1 MHRDGMGMHQE
12 AGDACG
18 VGRHRDMSRRGGVQ
32 RCVWYQSCGRGAVA
46 GRTAG
51 VLGLGDSCMHLQLG
65 VSRRPDVWW
74 CKFGEHDDGP
84 HAGQLEARYHDEGR
98 GQSYE
103 GRNRIGN

>member
-1 MHRDGMGMHQE
+1 MAWGCVRRLETCVVWGGIKI
-12 AGDACG
+12 
-18 VGRHRDMSRRGGVQ
+18 RRDMEARGDVYGT
-32 RCVWYQSCGRGAVA
+32 RVA

-51 VLGLGDSCMHLQLG
+51 VLGLGDSCMHLQLR
-65 VSRRPDVWW
+65 VSRRPDVWS

-103 GRNRIGN
+103 GTNRIGN